1 MKKTLAVLMMV
12 SNLSYA
18 QYEDYE
24 IDALV
29 TPKTAPVT
37 ITVGGEGAD
46 IRGFTNRA
54 IQMAIDALPAEG
66 GTVRLTGGTFVL
78 KDAVH
83 VRSNMK
89 LTGSGEATILKRD
102 KGFRSKMTID
112 ADYAELKATV
122 EDASGF
128 EVGMSVQIWDEKQGS
143 CWDVSTGTITDI
155 DGNTVYFDNYLIRDY
170 HAADGGWVSNAG
182 SGVLVKHAENVVL
195 SNFTVDGNK
204 DNTVHVDGCNGGG
217 VAILYSKNV
226 LVDHVHVKD
235 FNGEGITWQVTENV
249 TIQNSEIEGS
259 ANIGMHPGT
268 GSPKSRILNNDS
280 HHNAKDGLFICWR
293 VHHSVIKNN
302 KFHDNGRYGICT
314 GHKDTDDIFEGNHI
328 YNNGSDGV
336 NLRPETAANSPHNN
350 TFVNNVIENNGKNGG
365 GYGFGLYSLARNL
378 VIKNNVIRNTTGK
391 TQKAAVFVGKGFPS
405 FVMEGNEIGGMPEG
419 KMVKE
424 K

>member
-1 MKKTLAVLMMV
+1 MKKIVLALILV
-12 SNLSYA
+12 SNVAYA
-18 QYEDYE
+18 QYDDYRV
-24 IDALV
+24 DALV
-29 TPKTAPVT
+29 TPKTRDVT
-37 ITVGGEGAD
+37 ITVGGKGAD
-46 IRGFTNRA
+46 IQGFTNQA
-54 IQMAIDALPAEG
+54 IQMAIDALPARG
-66 GTVRLTGGTFVL
+66 GTVRLLEGTFIL

-83 VRSNMK
+83 VYSNIK
-89 LTGSGEATILKRD
+89 LVGSGESTVLKRD
-102 KGFRSKMTID
+102 KGYISKMVVS

-128 EVGMSVQIWDEKQGS
+128 EVGMSVQVWDEKQAG

-155 DGNTVYFDNYLIRDY
+155 DGNTIYFDNYLIRDY
-170 HAADGGWVSNAG
+170 HTEDNGWVSNAG

-195 SNFTVDGNK
+195 SDFMVDGNK
-204 DNTVHVDGCNGGG
+204 DHTVHVDGCNGGG
-217 VAILYSKNV
+217 IAVLYSKNV
-226 LVDHVHVKD
+226 LVDRVHVKD

-249 TIQNSEIEGS
+249 TIQNCEIEGS

-268 GSPKSRILNNDS
+268 GSPKSLILNNNS

-314 GHKDTDDIFEGNHI
+314 GHKDTDDIFDGNHI

-336 NLRPETAANSPHNN
+336 NFRPESALNSPHRN
-350 TFVNNVIENNGKNGG
+350 TFINNVIEDNGKNGG
-365 GYGFGLYSLARNL
+365 GYGFALYSLARDL
-378 VIKNNVIRNTTGK
+378 VIKNNIIRNTSGK

-405 FVMEGNEIGGMPEG
+405 FTMEGNEVSGLPEG